1 MLRATDRSEK
11 TDYVAIFNQEDK
23 DQIGKLVNEKAEAVA
38 ARVGLDAKLFF
49 DKSGGEF
56 IDRATFVGVCR
67 QLLGDGV
74 RSVVIKLSLIH
85 I

>member
-1 MLRATDRSEK
+1 M
-11 TDYVAIFNQEDK
+11 
-23 DQIGKLVNEKAEAVA
+23 NEKAEAVA

-67 QLLGDGV
+67 RLLGDGV
-74 RSVVIKLSLIH
+74 RSVVIKLMQEKTQWERERRARKVNNLDSKYVRSMRCRS
-85 I
+85 